1 MKLPELEL
9 LTSPDWEEYRLLDS
23 GNGLKL
29 EQYGPYR
36 LIRPEPEA
44 IWSPVLPKK
53 EWDRAHGEFVTTS
66 EKHGG
71 HWEFKKKAPDRWT
84 MSYKNLSFWAQN
96 TASKH
101 LGVFPEQAAQWD
113 WVADKIQKTD
123 RTLQV
128 LNLFGYTGM
137 ASLSAAAAG
146 AKVTHVDASKKVVQ
160 WGKESQVLSQIN
172 QQSIRWLV
180 DDAFKFV
187 KREARRGNQYDGIIL
202 DPPKFGRGP
211 KGEVWEFYK
220 ILPDL
225 LESCQQILSPKPSF
239 LVLTAYAVKASALT
253 IYYAVDDLM
262 KRYNGTTTAGEVLL
276 EEESGRRAIS
286 MAIYARWS
294 SK

>member
-1 MKLPELEL
+1 MNLPQLEL
-9 LTSPDWEEYRLLDS
+9 STSPDWQDFALLDS
-23 GNGLKL
+23 GSGLKL

-44 IWSPVLPKK
+44 IWQPKLPKK
-53 EWDRAHGEFVTTS
+53 EWDFAHAKFVTTN

-71 HWEFKKKAPDRWT
+71 HWEFKKKVPERWV
-84 MSYKNLSFWAQN
+84 MNYKDMSFWAQT

-113 WVADKIQKTD
+113 WAAQQIKSANKPLKI
-123 RTLQV
+123 

-146 AKVTHVDASKKVVQ
+146 AQVTHVDASKKVVQ
-160 WGKESQVLSQIN
+160 WGKENQQLSGID

-187 KREARRGNQYDGIIL
+187 KREIRRGSQYDGIIL

-225 LESCQQILSPKPSF
+225 LDGCKQILSPKPQF
-239 LVLTAYAVKASALT
+239 IILTAYAVKASALT
-253 IYYAVDDLM
+253 VHYAVQDM
-262 KRYNGTTTAGEVLL
+262 MSKYKGTTTAGEVLL
-276 EEESGRRAIS
+276 EEESGQRAIS

-294 SK
+294 AN